1 MNKQL
6 DIFDTDYESCN
17 YTDTSQEALAT
28 IKPKIKTKREMVYNF
43 VKLKASTN
51 YEISDE
57 LEIPL
62 SSCCGRIRELQI
74 LNLVENS
81 GLTRKTKY
89 GKQAIVWQK
98 RK

>member
-1 MNKQL
+1 MKQSNL
-6 DIFDTDYESCN
+6 FDTDYQSAN

-28 IKPKIKTKREMVYNF
+28 IKPKIKTKREMVYDC

-57 LEIPL
+57 LEMPL
-62 SSCCGRIRELQI
+62 SSVCGRVHELQE

-81 GLTRKTKY
+81 GLTRKLNMETSDSM
-89 GKQAIVWQK
+89 AK

>member
-6 DIFDTDYESCN
+6 DIFDTDYQSAN

-28 IKPKIKTKREMVYNF
+28 IKPKIKTKREMIYDF

-57 LEIPL
+57 LEMPL

-74 LNLVENS
+74 LNLVEDS
-81 GLTRKTKY
+81 GTRRKTPY
-89 GKQAIVWQK
+89 GKTAIVWK
-98 RK
+98 LK

>member
-1 MNKQL
+1 MKQL
-6 DIFDTDYESCN
+6 DIFDTDYQSAN

-57 LEIPL
+57 LEMPL
-62 SSCCGRIRELQI
+62 SSVCGRVHELQE
-74 LNLVENS
+74 LNLLEDS
-81 GLTRKTKY
+81 GTRRKTPY
-89 GKQAIVWQK
+89 GKTAIVWK
-98 RK
+98 LK